1 MTNPVLSIID
11 SSKFPVVYIYGADLV
26 PGDGARITG
35 DFEQLIRYAKPFV
48 LVIENGAGSSRRQQ
62 EEGKTRMLWL
72 KENKTRMAAVCKG
85 IVFVTPDRQRLPLF
99 EKQAAGLQ
107 SVLGITFLARGSL
120 SEAHATGLTMLE

>member
-11 SSKFPVVYIYGADLV
+11 ASKFPVVCIYGADLV
-26 PGDGARITG
+26 PGDGASIIG

-48 LVIENGAGSSRRQQ
+48 LIIEDGASSSRRQQ
-62 EEGKTRMLWL
+62 EEGKARMLWL

-85 IVFVTPDRQRLPLF
+85 IVFVTPDSHRLPLV

-107 SVLGITFLARGSL
+107 SVLGITFLARESL
-120 SEAHATGLTMLE
+120 SDAHATGLTMLE